1 VFKLHLEQEGFKEI
15 LTAENGEKGIE
26 ILCEGDNMDTVS
38 LILCDIRMPIINGMV
53 AADNFKE
60 MAPNIPV
67 VIVTRYADSEM
78 AAFMKKKGIK
88 DYLVKPVEKQ
98 KLVDCVKKVIVA
110 G

>member
-1 VFKLHLEQEGFKEI
+1 MSKLHLEQEGFKEI

-67 VIVTRYADSEM
+67 VIVTGYADSKM
-78 AAFMKKKGIK
+78 AAFLCQTRLTTRSVMKF
-88 DYLVKPVEKQ
+88 L
-98 KLVDCVKKVIVA
+98 CSST
-110 G
+110 